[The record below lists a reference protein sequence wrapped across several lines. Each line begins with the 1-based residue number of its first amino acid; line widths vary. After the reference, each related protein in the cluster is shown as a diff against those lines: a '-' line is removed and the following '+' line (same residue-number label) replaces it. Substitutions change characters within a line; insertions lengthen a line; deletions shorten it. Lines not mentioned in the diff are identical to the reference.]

1 MQMQRYKG
9 EHLFTIDNNL
19 RYVSNEDIFERGF
32 TMSTKQNKTLNQ
44 CADYLTWVEKL
55 RGT

>member
-1 MQMQRYKG
+1 MQRYKG